1 MDRRKRTVV
10 VMIVAVAMAA
20 VASFGVYLTIKRIPV
35 REVEIAKA
43 FVVVAARSL
52 PTGVRLTADDVRLAP
67 WPASSVVPGSFSTVD
82 AVVNRG
88 LLSAAISNE
97 PIVEE
102 KLAPR
107 EAGAGLPPS
116 IPPGMRAMSVKVND
130 VIGVAGFIDP
140 GTRVDLVVTMRKKD
154 DTESRTVVSN
164 VQVLAAGRR
173 ADQQQKPKDAKAAA
187 GAAATAAVVTL
198 LVSPSDAERV
208 ALAQAE
214 GQIMLVMRNPLD
226 NEPTATT
233 GVRTAMLLGQTA
245 EDPPPAPK
253 APKVR
258 KPAVV
263 EAVAP
268 PPPPPARAY
277 TVEAIRAAKR
287 TEEVVQ

>member
-20 VASFGVYLTIKRIPV
+20 AASFGVYLTIKRIPV
-35 REVEIAKA
+35 REVEIAKT
-43 FVVVAARSL
+43 FVVVAARPL
-52 PTGVRLTADDVRLAP
+52 PTGVRISADDVRLAA
-67 WPASSVVPGSFSTVD
+67 WPASSVVSGSFSAVD
-82 AVVNRG
+82 DVVNRG

-97 PIVEE
+97 PIVEA

-107 EAGAGLPPS
+107 AAGAGLPPS
-116 IPPGMRAMSVKVND
+116 IPAGMRAMSVKVND

-154 DTESRTVVSN
+154 ETESRTVVSN

-173 ADQQQKPKDAKAAA
+173 ADQQKPKDGKP
-187 GAAATAAVVTL
+187 GAAATTAVVTL

-214 GQIMLVMRNPLD
+214 GSIMLVMRNPLD

-233 GVRTAMLLGQTA
+233 GVRTAMLLGHA
-245 EDPPPAPK
+245 ADDPPPPAPK
-253 APKVR
+253 APKIR

-268 PPPPPARAY
+268 SPPPPPLRY